1 MSSVSTAKGKY
12 FNSTRIAFIAVFG
25 ALAGVLYIFD
35 FPITGAFP
43 SFLKFK
49 LSDIP
54 VLLGTFTLGPASG
67 SIIVT
72 VQILIKLV
80 VKGTSTSF
88 VGELSDLLT
97 SVAFAVTA
105 GLLYKRNRTFK
116 GALVAMAAG
125 TAVEVTVAIFANW
138 LILVPFYAKNFGWK
152 AIIGMMK
159 PLFPNITQENFYNYY
174 LWVSVL
180 PFNLMRCI
188 AAILV
193 TLPVYKRISNLIN
206 RANDKMTPKNDE
218 DGQKTKKVN
227 IGVLVA
233 GIAVVAILLTFAL
246 LRGFKVI

>member
-1 MSSVSTAKGKY
+1 MSTVSTAKGKY

-35 FPITGAFP
+35 FPIAGAFP

>member
-1 MSSVSTAKGKY
+1 MSQVVSAKNKY
-12 FNSTRIAFIAVFG
+12 FSATRIAFIALFG

-35 FPITGAFP
+35 FPISGAFP

-49 LSDIP
+49 FSDIP
-54 VLLGTFTLGPASG
+54 VLLGSFTLGPVSG
-67 SIIVT
+67 TFIVI

-80 VKGTSTSF
+80 IKGTSTSF

-97 SVAFAVTA
+97 SMAFAVTA
-105 GLLYKRNRTFK
+105 SAIYSKKRTFK
-116 GALVAMAAG
+116 GALIGMAVG
-125 TAVEVTVAIFANW
+125 TAAEVAVALFANW

-188 AAILV
+188 VAILV

-206 RANDKMTPKNDE
+206 KANAKMTPQNDE
-218 DGQKTKKVN
+218 DGQKTQNVN

-233 GIAVVAILLTFAL
+233 GLAVVAILLTFAL